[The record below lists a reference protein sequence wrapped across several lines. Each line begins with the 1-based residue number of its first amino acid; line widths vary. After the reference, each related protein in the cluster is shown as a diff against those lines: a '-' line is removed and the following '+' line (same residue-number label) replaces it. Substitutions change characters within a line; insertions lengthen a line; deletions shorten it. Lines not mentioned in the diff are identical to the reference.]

1 MANALVT
8 GGRVILGLAGALLA
22 LAVQAGGSNF
32 VIPGSQAAKEQRCVE
47 PTDFMRRNHMEVIK
61 HQRDA
66 TVHGG
71 IRSTKHSL
79 AGCIDCHVA
88 RDAQGQVLPVNDEK
102 QFCGACHDFAAV
114 RLNCFDCHATVPTPA
129 PGKAAGSAGQAL
141 GGVSPGSSLPP
152 GHPQPAAR

>member
-8 GGRVILGLAGALLA
+8 GGRLSLGLAGALLA
-22 LAVQAGGSNF
+22 LAVQAGGSPF
-32 VIPGSQAAKEQRCVE
+32 VTPGSQAAKERSCVE
-47 PTDFMRRNHMEVIK
+47 ATDFMRRNHMEVIK

-114 RLNCFDCHATVPTPA
+114 RLNCFDCHATVPAPA

-141 GGVSPGSSLPP
+141 GGASPGSSLPP